1 MSFSI
6 ITVNYNNAKGLYKTI
21 SNFEKVKASTISP
34 VELIVIDGGST
45 DDSVNFIKNS
55 STIINKWVSEK
66 DEGIFDAMNKGIDLA
81 SNDWLVFMN
90 SGDTFFDENI
100 FSIFQSENIDD
111 SINFVYGNKIE
122 SGTVYFAKNIDLL
135 NVGVM
140 HACHQSMFFKKNL
153 NIKYTKNIKLY
164 GDYGYVVDHVKPN
177 PESIYYLNHII
188 SETEPG
194 GVGSKVSIRK
204 RYEKYQQVI
213 SRFGLVGFVL
223 SIFHRANLAL
233 GRLNKK

>member
-6 ITVNYNNAKGLYKTI
+6 ITVNYNNVKGLNKTI
-21 SNFEKVKASTISP
+21 TNIEKVKAQTNSP
-34 VELIVIDGGST
+34 IELIVIDGGST
-45 DDSVNFIKNS
+45 DDSVNVIKNN
-55 STIINKWVSEK
+55 STIINKWISEK

-90 SGDTFFDENI
+90 SGDTFYYENI
-100 FSIFQSENIDD
+100 LSIFQSENIDN

-122 SGTVYFAKNIDLL
+122 SG
-135 NVGVM
+135 NVGLAQNIELLKVGVI
-140 HACHQSMFFKKNL
+140 HACHQSMFFKRKL
-153 NIKYTKNIKLY
+153 KIKYSKKTKLY

-188 SETEPG
+188 SETEPY
-194 GVGSKVSIRK
+194 GVGSKVSFRK

-213 SRFGLVGFVL
+213 SRFGLLNFLLSVLYRIKLVFIGFT
-223 SIFHRANLAL
+223 
-233 GRLNKK
+233 K

>member
-6 ITVNYNNAKGLYKTI
+6 ITVNYNNAAGLNKTI
-21 SNFEKVKASTISP
+21 SNIEKVKARTNSSI
-34 VELIVIDGGST
+34 ELIVIDGGST
-45 DDSVNFIKNS
+45 DDSVNFIKNN

-66 DEGIFDAMNKGIDLA
+66 DEGIFNAMNKGIDLA

-100 FSIFQSENIDD
+100 LSIFQSQNIDD

-122 SGTVYFAKNIDLL
+122 SGKVCFAQNIDLL
-135 NVGVM
+135 NVGVI
-140 HACHQSMFFKKNL
+140 HACHQSMFFKRKL
-153 NIKYTKNIKLY
+153 NIKYSKNTKLY
-164 GDYGYVVDHVKPN
+164 GDYGYVIDHVKPN

-188 SETEPG
+188 SETEPD
-194 GVGSKVSIRK
+194 GVGSNVSFRK

-213 SRFGLVGFVL
+213 SRFGLVGFML

-233 GRLNKK
+233 VRLNKK